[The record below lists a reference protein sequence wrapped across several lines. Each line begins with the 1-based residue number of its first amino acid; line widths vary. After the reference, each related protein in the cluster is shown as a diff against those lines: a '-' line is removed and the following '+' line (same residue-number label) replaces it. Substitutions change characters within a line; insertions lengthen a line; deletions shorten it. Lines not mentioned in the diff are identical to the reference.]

1 MAIQVSGITV
11 IDNSRNIT
19 NIGVATIT
27 SALNVGTGG
36 TIITTTAA
44 GLVGI
49 GTTVPTQTLHVQGN
63 ARITGAIYDSTN
75 STGTSGQVLQS
86 TATGTEW
93 TTAAGGGTNLG
104 LVVASTYNMF
114 MP

>member
-1 MAIQVSGITV
+1 LDAYALKLATNNTERVR
-11 IDNSRNIT
+11 IDGT
-19 NIGVATIT
+19 N
-27 SALNVGTGG
+27 
-36 TIITTTAA
+36 
-44 GLVGI
+44 VGI
-49 GTTVPTQTLHVQGN
+49 GTTNPSQTLHVQGN